1 MKVVFMDRRLFMAG
15 CAAVLASPALAQNA
29 SVNRIN
35 TYLTNLR
42 SAQATFSQENPD
54 GTVVT
59 GTFYMKKPGKMRFE
73 YNAPSDSLVVAD
85 GRTLAIFD
93 AKSNVSPQRYPQRRT
108 PLSMLS
114 ADNIDVTSSVFVR
127 QIEETGGRAY
137 LTMYDPEKPRNGQM
151 VMIFNINPMQLV
163 EWILTDKS
171 GLETH
176 VYLDGLQTGVSLRN
190 QIFNIGWN
198 INDFESRHGG

>member
-1 MKVVFMDRRLFMAG
+1 MDRRLFLAG
-15 CAAVLASPALAQNA
+15 CAAVLATPALAQND
-29 SVNRIN
+29 SIDRLN

-42 SAQATFSQENPD
+42 SAQAGFTQENPD

-59 GTFYMKKPGKMRFE
+59 GTFFLKKPGKMRFE
-73 YNAPSDSLVVAD
+73 YDAPSDSLVVAD

-114 ADNIDVTSSVFVR
+114 ADDIDVTSSVFVR
-127 QIEETGGRAY
+127 RIEEDNGRAY
-137 LTMYDPEKPRNGQM
+137 VTMYDPEKPRNGQM
-151 VMIFNINPMQLV
+151 VMIFDTEPMQLV

-176 VYLDGLQTGVSLRN
+176 VFLEELETGMELRN
-190 QIFNIGWN
+190 RLFSIGWN
-198 INDFESRHGG
+198 INDFESRHAG

>member
-1 MKVVFMDRRLFMAG
+1 M
-15 CAAVLASPALAQNA
+15 LASPVLAQNA
-29 SVNRIN
+29 SVNRLN

-42 SAQATFSQENPD
+42 SAVATFTQENPD
-54 GTVVT
+54 GTTVT

-73 YNAPSDSLVVAD
+73 YDAPSDSLVVAD

-114 ADNIDVTSSVFVR
+114 ADDIDVTSSVFVR
-127 QIEETGGRAY
+127 RIEETGGRAY
-137 LTMYDPEKPRNGQM
+137 VTMFDPAKPRNGQM

-163 EWILTDKS
+163 EWVLTDKS
-171 GLETH
+171 GLETR
-176 VYLDGLQTGVSLRN
+176 VILDDLQTGVELRN
-190 QIFNIGWN
+190 RLFSIGWN
-198 INDFESRHGG
+198 ITDFESRNAG

>member
-1 MKVVFMDRRLFMAG
+1 MAS
-15 CAAVLASPALAQNA
+15 CAALLASPGFAQNEMV
-29 SVNRIN
+29 SQLND
-35 TYLTNLR
+35 YLTNLQ
-42 SAQATFSQENPD
+42 SATATFRQENAD
-54 GTVVT
+54 GTEIT

-73 YNAPSDSLVVAD
+73 YDAPSDSLVVAD

-114 ADNIDVTSSVFVR
+114 RDDIDVTSSVFVR
-127 QIEETGGRAY
+127 RIEEVEGRSY
-137 LTMYDPEKPRNGQM
+137 MTMYDPEKPRNGQM
-151 VMIFNINPMQLV
+151 VMIFETDPMQLV

-176 VYLDGLQTGVSLRN
+176 VFLDDLETGLELRN
-190 QIFNIGWN
+190 RIFNIGWN
-198 INDFESRHGG
+198 INDFERRQENN

>member
-1 MKVVFMDRRLFMAG
+1 MQD
-15 CAAVLASPALAQNA
+15 
-29 SVNRIN
+29 
-35 TYLTNLR
+35 
-42 SAQATFSQENPD
+42 NPD
-54 GTVVT
+54 GTSVT

-73 YNAPSDSLVVAD
+73 YDAPSDSLMVAD

-108 PLSMLS
+108 PLSLLS

-127 QIEETGGRAY
+127 RIEEAGSRAFV
-137 LTMYDPEKPRNGQM
+137 TMFDPEKPRNGQM
-151 VMIFNINPMQLV
+151 VMIFNINPMQLS

-176 VYLDGLQTGVSLRN
+176 VVLTDLQTGIDLRN
-190 QIFNIGWN
+190 RIFNIGWS

>member
-15 CAAVLASPALAQNA
+15 CAAAMASPALAQNE
-29 SVNRIN
+29 SINRLNI
-35 TYLTNLR
+35 YLTNLR
-42 SAQATFSQENPD
+42 SAVARFRQDNPD
-54 GTVVT
+54 GTTST
-59 GTFYMKKPGKMRFE
+59 GTFFMKKPGKMRFE
-73 YNAPSDSLVVAD
+73 YDAPTDSLMVAD

-114 ADNIDVTSSVFVR
+114 ADDIDITSSVFVR
-127 QIEETGGRAY
+127 RVEERGGRAY
-137 LTMYDPEKPRNGQM
+137 VTMYDPEKPRNGQM
-151 VMIFNINPMQLV
+151 VMIFDINPMQLV

-176 VYLDGLQTGVSLRN
+176 VFLEELQTGVELRSRL
-190 QIFNIGWN
+190 FSIGWN

>member
-1 MKVVFMDRRLFMAG
+1 MDRRLFMAG
-15 CAAVLASPALAQNA
+15 CAAVLATPALAQNE
-29 SVNRIN
+29 SVDRLN
-35 TYLTNLR
+35 TYLNNLR
-42 SAQATFSQENPD
+42 SAQARFTQENPD

-59 GTFYMKKPGKMRFE
+59 GTFFLKKPGKMRFE
-73 YNAPSDSLVVAD
+73 YDAPSDSLVVAD

-114 ADNIDVTSSVFVR
+114 ADDIDVTSSVFVR
-127 QIEETGGRAY
+127 RIEEDNGRAY
-137 LTMYDPEKPRNGQM
+137 VTMYDPEKPRNGQM
-151 VMIFNINPMQLV
+151 VMIFDVEPMQLV

-176 VYLDGLQTGVSLRN
+176 VFLEELDTGMDLRN
-190 QIFNIGWN
+190 RLFSIGWN
-198 INDFESRHGG
+198 INDFESRHAG

>member
-1 MKVVFMDRRLFMAG
+1 MDRRLFLAG
-15 CAAVLASPALAQNA
+15 CAAVVASPAFAQNE
-29 SVNRIN
+29 SINRLN

-42 SAQATFSQENPD
+42 SAVATFTQENPD
-54 GTVVT
+54 GTSTT

-73 YNAPSDSLVVAD
+73 YDAPSDSLVVAD

-114 ADNIDVTSSVFVR
+114 ADDIDVTSSVFVR
-127 QIEETGGRAY
+127 RIEETGGRAY
-137 LTMYDPEKPRNGQM
+137 VTMYDPEKPQNGQM
-151 VMIFNINPMQLV
+151 VMIFEINPMQLV

-176 VYLDGLQTGVSLRN
+176 VFLNNLQTGVDLRN
-190 QIFNIGWN
+190 RLFSIGWN
-198 INDFESRHGG
+198 ISDFESRHEND

>member
-1 MKVVFMDRRLFMAG
+1 ML
-15 CAAVLASPALAQNA
+15 AVPARAQNE
-29 SVNRIN
+29 SVNRLN

-42 SAQATFSQENPD
+42 SAVATFTQENPD
-54 GTVVT
+54 GTTVT

-73 YNAPSDSLVVAD
+73 YDAPSDSLVVAD

-108 PLSMLS
+108 PLSLLS
-114 ADNIDVTSSVFVR
+114 ADNIDVTSSIFVR
-127 QIEETGGRAY
+127 RIEESGGRAY
-137 LTMYDPEKPRNGQM
+137 VTMFDPEKPRNGQM
-151 VMIFNINPMQLV
+151 VMIFNIEPMRLV

-176 VYLDGLQTGVSLRN
+176 VYLDELQTDVELHNRLFS
-190 QIFNIGWN
+190 IGWN
-198 INDFESRHGG
+198 INDFESRHSG